1 LGLSAQGISLG
12 ARGEPG
18 ISHFAIIPT
27 GLKPLGSARHAGPV
41 AAFIRIRRLCR
52 PSLSVD
58 SRTNLLFYR
67 LTNPLES
74 AMAKLRHI
82 AIQVPDLEKAAAFY
96 EGVFGLKRL
105 KKVEAPIGNAISLSD
120 GVVNLT
126 LLHFPAGTNGGKG
139 GPDWAGLHHFGFIVD
154 DENTTANEIKK
165 HGGEFFMKLP
175 QYPGVDAE
183 NKFKDP
189 NGIVF
194 DVTEHGW
201 G

>member
-1 LGLSAQGISLG
+1 LALRGKPGRRPLSLEPGRLCGLGLG
-12 ARGEPG
+12 
-18 ISHFAIIPT
+18 
-27 GLKPLGSARHAGPV
+27 
-41 AAFIRIRRLCR
+41 
-52 PSLSVD
+52 VD
-58 SRTNLLFYR
+58 SDGTLLFYR
-67 LTNPLES
+67 PSNPLES
-74 AMAKLRHI
+74 AMAKLRHL

-120 GVVNLT
+120 GVMNLT

-154 DENTTANEIKK
+154 DENATADEIKK
-165 HGGEFFMKLP
+165 RGGEFFMKLP